1 MTLKKQQGIA
11 LLMAIMI
18 VALVS
23 IVSINM
29 LTQRQMQIYRTANI
43 YFKDQAYQFCLSVE
57 RWGLSV
63 LIQDYSKVDKYDGAK
78 DVWNKKLNKFSMK
91 QATITGVIFDLQ
103 GRFNLNNLVL
113 NGKINR
119 KWFENYKRL
128 LNTLKL
134 PLSLADTLLDWI
146 DKDEQPVT
154 DGAEDIYY
162 ISLDRPY
169 RAANQPLNNVSELLL
184 IKGYTEKTVNLL
196 KPFVFTADE
205 STAVNINTSSNLV
218 LQAVLQGLSESQAT
232 SLAAVLKASPMQSIA
247 DFKKLPAIKNIALED
262 ESISVSSN
270 YFVINSY
277 VLIDK
282 IQVNLQSIINR
293 DNNGHIIVRSR
304 HESIDYNSTYI
315 PSKDKTE

>member
-1 MTLKKQQGIA
+1 MILKKQQGIA

-29 LTQRQMQIYRTANI
+29 LTQRQLQIYRTANI
-43 YFKDQAYQFCLSVE
+43 YFKDQAYQFCLAVE

-63 LIQDYSKVDKYDGAK
+63 LIQDYKQTGEYDSTK
-78 DVWNKKLNKFSMK
+78 DVWNKKLDKFAIE

-113 NGKINR
+113 NGKINP
-119 KWFENYKRL
+119 KWFASYKRL
-128 LNTLKL
+128 LNSLKL

-146 DKDEQPVT
+146 DRDEQAMT
-154 DGAEDIYY
+154 NGAEDIYY
-162 ISLDRPY
+162 IALDHPY

-184 IKGYTEKTVNLL
+184 IKGYSEKIVQRL

-205 STAVNINTSSNLV
+205 KTAVNINTSSSVV
-218 LQAVLQGLSESQAT
+218 LQAVLSGISESQAVT
-232 SLAAVLKASPMQSIA
+232 LANSLRVLPMQKIA
-247 DFKKLPAIKNIALED
+247 DFKKLPSVKDIAFEED
-262 ESISVSSN
+262 FLSVSSN
-270 YFVINSY
+270 YFAINSY

-282 IQVNLQSIINR
+282 IQVNLQSIIYR
-293 DNNGHIIVRSR
+293 DNNGFILVRSR
-304 HESIDYNSTYI
+304 HESLDYNSAFV
-315 PSKDKTE
+315 SSWDKKE